1 MPDIEMK
8 DLYSKPE
15 GYYYQVRPEMIE
27 FVPENARTMLDVGCG
42 DGLFGLQIKKKY
54 RTEVWGIELDADS
67 AKNAQK
73 NLDKVFTGD
82 ICLLIDSLPDGY
94 FDCVIFNDVLEHL
107 IDPYGVLIR
116 VKNKLSKNGVVVC
129 SIPNFRFFY
138 SLRDF
143 LVSKD
148 WKYEDEGIFDKTHLR
163 FFTYKSIKRMFH
175 SLDFEILRIQ
185 GLSEIKSWKFKLLD
199 LLSFGYL
206 ADTRY
211 VQYACVA
218 RPKKSMNINH

>member
-1 MPDIEMK
+1 MADVETE
-8 DLYSKPE
+8 DLKRKPE
-15 GYYYQVRPEMIE
+15 GYYNQVRPVMIE
-27 FVPENARTMLDVGCG
+27 FIPQNARTMLDMGCG
-42 DGLFGLQIKKKY
+42 EGLFALQVKKKY
-54 RTEVWGIELDADS
+54 GTEVWGIELDAR
-67 AKNAQK
+67 AAEIARK
-73 NLDKVFTGD
+73 NLNKVYTGD
-82 ICLLIDSLPDGY
+82 ICLVIDSIPDGY
-94 FDCVIFNDVLEHL
+94 FDCIIFNDVLEHL
-107 IDPYGVLIR
+107 IDPYSVL
-116 VKNKLSKNGVVVC
+116 VKVKSKLSKNGVVVC

-163 FFTYKSIKRMFH
+163 FFTYKSIKRMFD
-175 SLDFEILRIQ
+175 SLDFEILRMQ

-199 LLSFGYL
+199 MLSFGYL

-218 RPKKSMNINH
+218 RPK

>member
-1 MPDIEMK
+1 MSETEIK
-8 DLYSKPE
+8 DLSIKPE
-15 GYYYQVRPEMIE
+15 GYYNQVRQEMIE

-42 DGLFGLQIKKKY
+42 EGLFGLHVKKKY
-54 RTEVWGIELDADS
+54 GTEVWGIELDADS

-73 NLDKVFTGD
+73 NLDKVLTGD

-94 FDCVIFNDVLEHL
+94 FNCIVFNDVLEHMV
-107 IDPYGVLIR
+107 DPYSVLIK
-116 VKNKLSKNGVVVC
+116 VKNKLSKNGLIIC

-143 LVSKD
+143 LASKD

-163 FFTYKSIKRMFH
+163 FFTLKSIKRMFD
-175 SLDFEILRIQ
+175 SLDYEILKIK
-185 GLSEIKSWKFKLLD
+185 GLSEIRSWKFKLLD

-218 RPKKSMNINH
+218 RPR